1 MDGDY
6 LKPLQTRV
14 SLAKQ
19 IHTVSFRQSKV
30 KKTES
35 WFARSAKV
43 NCILTEVFLVIK
55 VVTVPQSRF
64 RGGPRREVILHFRAH
79 FRVQRSKMELTE
91 NFVWFLGSN

>member
-19 IHTVSFRQSKV
+19 IHTMSFRQSKV

-35 WFARSAKV
+35 WFARSAKALDV
-43 NCILTEVFLVIK
+43 ELDDELYPDGSVFGCQFK
-55 VVTVPQSRF
+55 GWTPGERRF
-64 RGGPRREVILHFRAH
+64 TFLGSL
-79 FRVQRSKMELTE
+79 FRVQRS
-91 NFVWFLGSN
+91 

>member
-1 MDGDY
+1 MLLYPWSCSDEQLKDFPVDGDY

-35 WFARSAKV
+35 WFARSAKALDV
-43 NCILTEVFLVIK
+43 
-55 VVTVPQSRF
+55 
-64 RGGPRREVILHFRAH
+64 
-79 FRVQRSKMELTE
+79 ELDDE
-91 NFVWFLGSN
+91 LYPDRNGLQ